1 MLDADSSLNY
11 KPYHNMYHH
20 HGRHEIALLL
30 EMEEAAENPTGIS
43 ECLVNFDRAVLDW
56 GFGHVDNQEAVS
68 KLLVRESSQNAVHF
82 SFPFPCNP
90 NKDGPKLDMPR
101 VVLFVGKTFNRA
113 LWERHPGAQFSLS
126 RPSKTFVKSTC
137 IIRLQPV
144 FRLQTPGAEVDFDS
158 GDLDWLPKLADS
170 IDLRAGVEARSA
182 VCPWGFDVSV
192 GRLISEPENP
202 ATDARLAFTKVR
214 SNFNLKDGQKVGI
227 AVLFS
232 EDSKPKASTIAGAF
246 DFDLPVNEADIR
258 RIYGRSGEVNIYTG
272 KIKYVGVT
280 YIVYDINSFT
290 GCSGAVV
297 FLLDEHQPEDSV
309 QECDYGK
316 AVAIHAG
323 AHPSQGDRNY
333 GFMLKHHPSL
343 DY

>member
-1 MLDADSSLNY
+1 MQPGQRWS
-11 KPYHNMYHH
+11 K
-20 HGRHEIALLL
+20 
-30 EMEEAAENPTGIS
+30 T
-43 ECLVNFDRAVLDW
+43 
-56 GFGHVDNQEAVS
+56 GHVQGGFIR
-68 KLLVRESSQNAVHF
+68 REDIQLSHAGTPSRCTV
-82 SFPFPCNP
+82 FPVTAKHNLRQVNSYHPIAAN
-90 NKDGPKLDMPR
+90 LQI
-101 VVLFVGKTFNRA
+101 
-113 LWERHPGAQFSLS
+113 PGA
-126 RPSKTFVKSTC
+126 V
-137 IIRLQPV
+137 V
-144 FRLQTPGAEVDFDS
+144 EFDS
-158 GDLDWLPKLADS
+158 GDLDWLPTPADS

-214 SNFNLKDGQKVGI
+214 SSFNLKEGQKVGI

-232 EDSKPKASTIAGAF
+232 EESKPKASTIAGAY

-280 YIVYDINSFT
+280 HIEYDINSFT

-297 FLLDEHQPEDSV
+297 FLLDENQPEDSV

-316 AVAIHAG
+316 AVAIHSG

>member
-1 MLDADSSLNY
+1 MQ
-11 KPYHNMYHH
+11 PEQ
-20 HGRHEIALLL
+20 R
-30 EMEEAAENPTGIS
+30 
-43 ECLVNFDRAVLDW
+43 W
-56 GFGHVDNQEAVS
+56 
-68 KLLVRESSQNAVHF
+68 
-82 SFPFPCNP
+82 
-90 NKDGPKLDMPR
+90 
-101 VVLFVGKTFNRA
+101 
-113 LWERHPGAQFSLS
+113 
-126 RPSKTFVKSTC
+126 SKTGHAQGGF
-137 IIRLQPV
+137 IRREDIQSSPV
-144 FRLQTPGAEVDFDS
+144 GTPSRCTVFPVTAKHNLRQVNLYHPIAARLQTPGAEVDFDS

-170 IDLRAGVEARSA
+170 IDLRASVEARSA

-202 ATDARLAFTKVR
+202 ATDARLAFTEVR
-214 SNFNLKDGQKVGI
+214 SNFNLKEGQKVGI

-280 YIVYDINSFT
+280 QIEYDINSFT
-290 GCSGAVV
+290 GCSWAVV